1 MYMTTLTGRTP
12 PMANPTEQAYRE
24 LQQAYDVFNRRL
36 FAGQLPPCLIT
47 MQRKN
52 RTYGY
57 FSGDRWN
64 DLAGAM
70 THYVIEDGPFA
81 QVSTALLGRG
91 LSFPGAIGHRT
102 WSLGKAQGNQ
112 ACGRNTPVPPV
123 ASTPGQNRTPCCAA
137 ARVRSCWSP
146 TRTEP

>member
-64 DLAGAM
+64 DLAGAL
-70 THYVIEDGPFA
+70 TDEIALNPAHFA
-81 QVSTALLGRG
+81 RRQTAEVLSTLAHEM
-91 LSFPGAIGHRT
+91 GH
-102 WSLGKAQGNQ
+102 L
-112 ACGRNTPVPPV
+112 
-123 ASTPGQNRTPCCAA
+123 
-137 ARVRSCWSP
+137 
-146 TRTEP
+146 